1 MDFDNGA
8 EAAVGNCVTDV
19 IGLDPAEDPVSFFS
33 AHVDTAVAHGR
44 AKIFVPVCTVEGM
57 PLRGEEG

>member
-33 AHVDTAVAHGR
+33 SHVDTAVAHGR
-44 AKIFVPVCTVEGM
+44 AKIVVPVCAVEGVTGT
-57 PLRGEEG
+57 GEE